1 MVYVM
6 FDNPLS
12 FIAELERAK
21 ETGKEVHHTVRLALL
36 SLPTP
41 VPEIRNEAAVATARV
56 GDDILR
62 MEVSC
67 GVSWQTLN
75 DAIETSKQFFSYQED
90 IEEGCRE
97 LGLELGKGVFEFGEP
112 QTGGC

>member
-1 MVYVM
+1 M
-6 FDNPLS
+6 FDNPQS

-21 ETGKEVHHTVRLALL
+21 ETGKEVHRTVRMALL
-36 SLPTP
+36 SLPTM
-41 VPEIRNEAAVATARV
+41 VDDIQNEAAVATARV

-67 GVSWQTLN
+67 GVTWRHMN
-75 DAIETSKQFFSYQED
+75 DGLETSKQFFSYQED

-97 LGLELGKGVFEFGEP
+97 LGLELGKGTFEFRD
-112 QTGGC
+112 Q